1 MAMTYQNFA
10 SLGVNLNRQ
19 KYGPLDISN
28 VFTSEADLKYYLTK
42 GTFTTGVSEYW
53 YKSASEKVVPYPYEG
68 QVLATVIDGV
78 VNVYALSL
86 DAEGN
91 FQTQEIG
98 AKVEVDG
105 KTIKLNADGKL
116 ELVGI
121 PADITGKTL
130 VPSLVNGELTWAEP
144 DTSTA
149 EGQAQEIEGLKTRV
163 TALEAT
169 VNGTGE
175 GDEHVK
181 GLVEKVADNAQAIAD
196 EVNAREAAI
205 GVEANGE
212 APATGLYKAIAD
224 ALKAAKDYADEND
237 ANTVYDD
244 TVLSGKVNDNA
255 SAIAIIQGQ
264 IGDTES
270 GLVKD
275 IADNKKAI
283 EDLNTAYAEADAD
296 TLEAAQTYTNTAIS
310 DLEIDID
317 REDSVDYI
325 IIKKN
330 GVVIDKVN
338 ASLFVQDSFL
348 DDVNYDPETRKIT
361 FSWKM
366 GDGSTKSDEIE
377 VADLVDTYTN
387 GTGLKLENNEFSVD
401 TTVIATVESLNAV
414 ASVANAAQTA
424 QQVSD
429 AIDAK
434 IENANLG
441 QYAKAADVESTLEG
455 YYTKTDIEGKG
466 YAVATEV
473 ASTYATK
480 AELTTHE
487 SEIANELLAY
497 AKTADVNA
505 ELTKK
510 IETGSIAHSSETVAE
525 GVTVEGTKL
534 NIVVDAYTKQE
545 VRDYVADVIED
556 MTGGE
561 SAADVL
567 LALNNHIATYEEK
580 VGQIDAKDAA
590 QDTAIAKAQADATQ
604 GIADAKK
611 VSDDLAALDTR
622 VGNNTNEISV
632 VKGTITTV
640 NETLSGKV
648 TALENKDIELAGLI
662 TGLDTAV
669 KGNATTIGE
678 HTADIAAL
686 EAKDSEFAG
695 LINTLSNNKA
705 DKTTLETLAG
715 NVYTKT
721 EVDNLFKNFDQ
732 TAITD
737 AIAANKKAIEDEA
750 ARAKVAEEANKALI
764 DTLIGEDANKS
775 VRTIASE
782 EVAKV
787 VDSAPEA
794 FDTLKE
800 IATWIQDDATGA
812 AAMSATIAGHS
823 TILAGFGGEGEPA
836 DVKTYVNDQI
846 AAAAYKLPVA
856 TLEALGG
863 VKSSEAEN
871 GVTVAAD
878 GTMSVNSVN
887 VNKLVQTEGEE
898 LILNGGKA

>member
-42 GTFTTGVSEYW
+42 GAFTTGVSEYW

-78 VNVYALSL
+78 VNVYVLSL

-121 PADITGKTL
+121 PADLTGKTL
-130 VPSLVNGELTWAEP
+130 VPSLVNGILTWAEP

-149 EGQAQEIEGLKTRV
+149 EGQAQEIEGLKSRAA
-163 TALEAT
+163 ALEVT

-175 GDEHVK
+175 GDDHVP
-181 GLVEKVADNAQAIAD
+181 GLVEKVAANTQAIAD
-196 EVNAREAAI
+196 EVSARETAI
-205 GVEANGE
+205 GKAAEGE
-212 APATGLYKAIAD
+212 APATGLYKAVAD
-224 ALKAAKDYADEND
+224 ALQAAKDYADEND

-255 SAIAIIQGQ
+255 SAITAIQDQ
-264 IGDTES
+264 IGNTEK

-275 IADNKKAI
+275 IADYKKAI
-283 EDLNTAYAEADAD
+283 EDLETAYAEADAD
-296 TLEAAQTYTNTAIS
+296 TLEAAQTYTNTAIGG
-310 DLEIDID
+310 LEIDID

-325 IIKKN
+325 VIKKG

-348 DDVNYDPETRKIT
+348 DDVNYDSETRKIT

-366 GDGSTKSDEIE
+366 GDGTTKSDEIE

-401 TTVIATVESLNAV
+401 TTVIATVEALNTV

-441 QYAKAADVESTLEG
+441 QYAKAADVEETFKG
-455 YYTKTDIEGKG
+455 YYTKTEIEDKG

-480 AELTTHE
+480 QQLEDHE
-487 SEIANELLAY
+487 SEIANDLLAY

-505 ELTKK
+505 ELAKK
-510 IETGSIAHSSETVAE
+510 IESGTIAHSTDEAAE
-525 GVTVEGTKL
+525 GVTVNGTQM
-534 NIVVDAYTKQE
+534 NIVVDAFTKAETRQ
-545 VRDYVADVIED
+545 YVADTIKT

-561 SAADVL
+561 SAADVKL
-567 LALNNHIATYEEK
+567 LLENHISEYTEK

-590 QDTAIAKAQADATQ
+590 QDSAISAAQSLADKGVADAAKVAADLVTANQ
-604 GIADAKK
+604 TIADNTREIGVAKN
-611 VSDDLAALDTR
+611 SI
-622 VGNNTNEISV
+622 N
-632 VKGTITTV
+632 TV
-640 NETLSGKV
+640 NTTLSGKITELENTDV
-648 TALENKDIELAGLI
+648 TIKSDITALQAVVSGENGHASRLVSLESRASALESKDTEILGLI
-662 TGLDTAV
+662 QANTDKFAGYYTKKEVDDAV
-669 KGNATTIGE
+669 QGAIDAIPEVDFTPYLKSEDAAATYATIGSVSE
-678 HTADIAAL
+678 VSSALTAEITRAK
-686 EAKDSEFAG
+686 EAE
-695 LINTLSNNKA
+695 KA
-705 DKTTLETLAG
+705 NA
-715 NVYTKT
+715 
-721 EVDNLFKNFDQ
+721 
-732 TAITD
+732 D
-737 AIAANKKAIEDEA
+737 AIALLTNGADPDIIDGVND
-750 ARAKVAEEANKALI
+750 LI
-764 DTLIGEDANKS
+764 KYVGDHG
-775 VRTIASE
+775 SE
-782 EVAKV
+782 VT
-787 VDSAPEA
+787 DI
-794 FDTLKE
+794 FNRLDG
-800 IATWIQDDATGA
+800 I
-812 AAMSATIAGHS
+812 
-823 TILAGFGGEGEPA
+823 GGEEEPA
-836 DVKTYVNDQI
+836 TVIEAINQAVSASIYT
-846 AAAAYKLPVA
+846 LPVA

-863 VKSSEAEN
+863 VKSSAAEN
-871 GVTVAAD
+871 KVAVAED
-878 GTMSVNSVN
+878 GTMEVNSVN
-887 VNKLVQTEGEE
+887 VNKLVQTAGDE
-898 LILNGGKA
+898 LVLNGGKA